1 MALACAY
8 NDWLHDF
15 CRRDPTRLKLCAL
28 IPLGDVEAATAEI
41 ERAATRLDA
50 VGIFPITNHRN
61 PDMSSPARVD
71 DPRYEPIWAA
81 ADLRNVAVAFHGAIQ
96 AHFRERYR
104 DSEVLNHATGR
115 AVEHPL
121 TFLELLY
128 GGVFERHPAL
138 RFAFLEA
145 GCSWV
150 LYWLFR
156 AEEEWERYRD
166 AIPGLSE
173 NVRMPPVD
181 YWKRQCWSAVEVDE
195 WTLPR
200 VIDAI
205 GDDNL
210 VVSSDFPHFDSA
222 FPHAFDRLMA
232 IPGVEDAS
240 RRKILWDN
248 CARLYGLDSA

>member
-1 MALACAY
+1 
-8 NDWLHDF
+8 
-15 CRRDPTRLKLCAL
+15 
-28 IPLGDVEAATAEI
+28 VE
-41 ERAATRLDA
+41 
-50 VGIFPITNHRN
+50 
-61 PDMSSPARVD
+61 
-71 DPRYEPIWAA
+71 
-81 ADLRNVAVAFHGAIQ
+81 
-96 AHFRERYR
+96 
-104 DSEVLNHATGR
+104 
-115 AVEHPL
+115 
-121 TFLELLY
+121 
-128 GGVFERHPAL
+128 
-138 RFAFLEA
+138 
-145 GCSWV
+145 
-150 LYWLFR
+150 
-156 AEEEWERYRD
+156 
-166 AIPGLSE
+166 
-173 NVRMPPVD
+173 